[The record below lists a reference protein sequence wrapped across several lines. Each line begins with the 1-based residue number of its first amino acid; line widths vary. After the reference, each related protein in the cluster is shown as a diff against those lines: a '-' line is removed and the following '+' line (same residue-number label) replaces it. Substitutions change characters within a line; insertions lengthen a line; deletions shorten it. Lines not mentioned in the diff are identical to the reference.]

1 MARYKEYKLGR
12 FSTGISIFSTDRKIG
27 FTIGA
32 FSIRLVSNF
41 VYGITGGPRP
51 SYDREVQKKKHGR
64 SKSLKKKTRE
74 EILVKINPRKK
85 GPSKDRGNS
94 SKKNWIE

>member
-64 SKSLKKKTRE
+64 SKSLKKKD
-74 EILVKINPRKK
+74 K
-85 GPSKDRGNS
+85 GGDTCEDK
-94 SKKNWIE
+94 SKKKRTIKRPGKFIQKELD